1 MINPICKVLAMST
14 EDSLNEI
21 INVFEQNI
29 PSSITYD
36 AYNSGTLDLTDE
48 LDEFDASVKQILGVD
63 EFAPETIGAGKSQ
76 ISELVA
82 LAKQSDAISRKELFI
97 ELLEILDEKLDEL
110 SSF

>member
-1 MINPICKVLAMST
+1 MINHICEVLAMST
-14 EDSLNEI
+14 EGSLNEI

-63 EFAPETIGAGKSQ
+63 EFASETISAGKSQ
-76 ISELVA
+76 IAELVA